1 MTASFT
7 RKAQDMD
14 LDDEDDDPPR
24 LSTTDLAAGRTNL
37 AYERSRLAS
46 DRTTMGYMRTAISL
60 IGFGFSIP
68 ALFQVLTDVPGLEGA
83 PVERARFVG
92 LFMLILAVVM
102 LSTAVLQ
109 QVLFLRRLSKA
120 AATSFP
126 VSVALLSCVAVL
138 AVGFYATVNIL
149 LQVGSP

>member
-1 MTASFT
+1 MTASST
-7 RKAQDMD
+7 HKASDME
-14 LDDEDDDPPR
+14 LDDEDDDAPR
-24 LSTTDLAAGRTNL
+24 LSTTDLAVGRTNL
-37 AYERSRLAS
+37 AFERSRLAS

-68 ALFQVLTDVPGLEGA
+68 ALFQVLTGVPGLEGA

-92 LFMLILAVVM
+92 LFMLILAVLM

-109 QVLFLRRLSKA
+109 QALFLRRLST
-120 AATSFP
+120 ATDTPFP

-138 AVGFYATVNIL
+138 AIGLYVTVNIL
-149 LQVGSP
+149 LQIAPS